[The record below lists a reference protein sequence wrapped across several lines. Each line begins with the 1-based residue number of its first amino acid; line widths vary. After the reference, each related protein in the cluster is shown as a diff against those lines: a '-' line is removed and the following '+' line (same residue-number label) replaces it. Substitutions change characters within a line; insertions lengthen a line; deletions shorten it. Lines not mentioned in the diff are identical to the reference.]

1 MVFCESGSD
10 LAFTRTLFLR
20 IVAICYSMAFL
31 SLYPQIPGL
40 YGPSGLLPIHGFF
53 SDFDYTQ
60 PAKVL
65 EVLKG
70 RPTLLWF
77 SGILGLSPDLMLDL
91 LCLVGT
97 AMGLLAALKPT
108 WTGKFTFVALW
119 VLYQSIYQVRL
130 NI

>member
-1 MVFCESGSD
+1 
-10 LAFTRTLFLR
+10 
-20 IVAICYSMAFL
+20 MAFL

-53 SDFDYTQ
+53 TDFDYTQ

-65 EVLKG
+65 EVLRG

-77 SGILGLSPDLMLDL
+77 SGIIGLSPDLMLDL

-97 AMGLLAALKPT
+97 ALGLLAALKPA

-119 VLYQSIYQVRL
+119 VLYQSIYQVCYFFT
-130 NI
+130 I